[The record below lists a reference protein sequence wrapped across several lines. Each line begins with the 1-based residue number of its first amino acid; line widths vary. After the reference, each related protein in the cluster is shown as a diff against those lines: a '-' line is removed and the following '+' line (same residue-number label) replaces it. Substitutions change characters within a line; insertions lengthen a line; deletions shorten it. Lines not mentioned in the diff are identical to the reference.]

1 MHVWKP
7 EDLQGLVLSYR
18 GNLGCELRLVD
29 LSLSATELTL
39 CNLYGT
45 MTIRIER
52 TANITKTLLYF
63 ALAPPIRLTERTGI
77 LTHKASPPRQTLLG
91 QSQWTATCSRRE
103 TFSIA
108 GSEICLNDSHI
119 HFLQLLA
126 HCHLLEVSKTA
137 SCCLS
142 LMNNNLCKICFSC
155 CHCLIYVKYAY
166 LWWSWIC
173 LMHAVPFQLKQYSCQ
188 TRQQHVRMCTIAMFS

>member
-77 LTHKASPPRQTLLG
+77 LTERTGILTHKASHRVRPC
-91 QSQWTATCSRRE
+91 WVKV
-103 TFSIA
+103 
-108 GSEICLNDSHI
+108 SE
-119 HFLQLLA
+119 
-126 HCHLLEVSKTA
+126 
-137 SCCLS
+137 
-142 LMNNNLCKICFSC
+142 
-155 CHCLIYVKYAY
+155 
-166 LWWSWIC
+166 
-173 LMHAVPFQLKQYSCQ
+173 
-188 TRQQHVRMCTIAMFS
+188 QQHAQDVKHFPLMGLKFV